1 MADMGYRRATG
12 QGGRR
17 IGRILAAITM
27 LSAGLLG
34 AGPTQAVAPECGRLD
49 YVDNRYLLCVVDLR
63 ESELHL
69 FWQDQA
75 GEPYVTFRAVEE
87 ELATEGATLAF
98 AMNGGMFDNDYAP
111 VGLFIQ
117 NGEELFAANTNEGP
131 GNFHLMPN
139 GVFYWSGDT
148 AGIMET
154 NRFLAEAPA
163 AEFAT
168 QSGPMLLIDGEV
180 HPRFLPDS
188 DSYKIR
194 NGVGIMDEHRV
205 VFVLSETSV
214 TFYEFALFFRDRL
227 SVRDALFLDGSVS
240 EMFVPALN
248 RAGLGW
254 FGPII
259 GVVER

>member
-1 MADMGYRRATG
+1 MADMGYRRAAG
-12 QGGRR
+12 QGRR
-17 IGRILAAITM
+17 WFGSVLAAATIAAASP
-27 LSAGLLG
+27 LAAGT
-34 AGPTQAVAPECGRLD
+34 ATATAPECGRLD
-49 YVDNRYLLCVVDLR
+49 YVGNSYLLCVVDLR
-63 ESELHL
+63 ESELRL
-69 FWQDQA
+69 FWQDQT
-75 GEPYVTFRAVEE
+75 GEPYVTFRAIEA
-87 ELATEGATLAF
+87 ELAAEGATLAF

-117 NGEELFAANTNEGP
+117 NGEQLVAANTNEGP
-131 GNFHLMPN
+131 GNFHLLPN
-139 GVFYWSGDT
+139 GIFYWSGDT

-154 NRFLAEAPA
+154 NRFLAEAPPA
-163 AEFAT
+163 DFAT

-188 DSYKIR
+188 DSHKIR

-205 VFVLSETSV
+205 VFALSESSV
-214 TFYEFALFFRDRL
+214 TFYEFALLFRDRL
-227 SVRDALFLDGSVS
+227 GVRDALFLDGSVS